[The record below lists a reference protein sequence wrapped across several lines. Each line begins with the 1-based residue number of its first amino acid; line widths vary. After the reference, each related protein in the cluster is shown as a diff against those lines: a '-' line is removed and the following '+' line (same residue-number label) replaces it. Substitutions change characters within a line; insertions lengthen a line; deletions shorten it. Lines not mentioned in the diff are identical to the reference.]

1 MNKNKSAVQLT
12 IYLFNCTILIT
23 LSLEN
28 QKDLRSCYHVSVHV
42 HPSSPF
48 VFQQLN
54 SKPLQFR
61 CDDVWSIWIIQQ
73 STKKNH
79 ILCCVCLAPEAFQ
92 APHSPWARGWE
103 MEDWSTTRYE
113 FRARNLP
120 KEAFALCFCI
130 KYACV
135 SEVQAIVHVFLPT
148 SSITGE
154 GRVLREIFRNV
165 SVIYVKLIKN
175 TTALW

>member
-1 MNKNKSAVQLT
+1 MLSCKCACSSLFTICLSTAQFEAPSISLWWCMKHLNNSA
-12 IYLFNCTILIT
+12 
-23 LSLEN
+23 EH
-28 QKDLRSCYHVSVHV
+28 QK
-42 HPSSPF
+42 
-48 VFQQLN
+48 
-54 SKPLQFR
+54 K
-61 CDDVWSIWIIQQ
+61 
-73 STKKNH
+73 H
-79 ILCCVCLAPEAFQ
+79 ILCYVCLAPEAFQ